1 MEDERMNRR
10 IIFAQF
16 LLIISLCFFS
26 FADIINDKKIELHGM
41 AATENGEFVKFSY
54 NQETWPDRIWLNKE
68 YGQIYLKVTVN
79 DHFDIVLNPEIML
92 WFDTYAWQ
100 IMGNNAFGSPF
111 TQHSTASIAEGQGI
125 LKYGDTDNVALKVA
139 AGVIPYKYNHD
150 AKNLGEYL
158 FRSGASP
165 AYIVNSF
172 DYAYARL
179 SGLRINST
187 IKKDLNLDLFLTTE
201 TQAIPTLDWSV
212 SALIGYKHS
221 IIDIGAGI
229 MLDRLFP
236 IKGSVE
242 SPEVETN
249 SYLTSSG
256 EKKYFSFG
264 GTKLMGRLSLD
275 PKGLLPPEVAGI
287 FGKEDGRI
295 YSEVTVLGTKNIT
308 AWKWYKVNPTDV
320 DSSLVIDSSKN
331 YYADI
336 KQRIPIM
343 FGFTVPTF
351 KLLNYL
357 SIEAEHFS
365 WPYPD
370 SYGDYSTF
378 REMLPQ
384 PTQIKNYSKQDYID
398 DNWKFSINAKKD
410 ISSCFSVIGQIAR
423 DHTHHDIYYVTYN
436 DLSEVFTQK
445 DQWGWWLKLQY
456 KF

>member
-1 MEDERMNRR
+1 MNRR
-10 IIFAQF
+10 IIIAQF
-16 LLIISLCFFS
+16 LLIFSLCFYSFS
-26 FADIINDKKIELHGM
+26 DIINDKKIELHGM
-41 AATENGEFVKFSY
+41 AATENGEFIKNSY
-54 NQETWPDRIWLNKE
+54 DQKTWPDRIWINKE
-68 YGQIYLKVTVN
+68 YGQIYLKVSVN

-100 IMGNNAFGSPF
+100 KMGNNAFGSPF
-111 TQHSTASIAEGQGI
+111 TQHTTASIAEGQGI
-125 LKYGDTDNVALKVA
+125 LKYGDSENVAVKFA
-139 AGVIPYKYNHD
+139 AGVIPYKYNGD

-158 FRSGASP
+158 FRTGARPS
-165 AYIVNSF
+165 YIVTSF

-187 IKKDLNLDLFLTTE
+187 INKNLSLDLFLTTE
-201 TQAIPTLDWSV
+201 IQAIPTLDWSI
-212 SALIGYKHS
+212 SALIGYKIPS
-221 IIDIGAGI
+221 FIDLGAGI
-229 MLDRLFP
+229 MLDRFFP

-249 SYLTSSG
+249 SYYSSSG

-264 GTKLMGRLSLD
+264 GIKLMGRISVD
-275 PKGLLPPEVAGI
+275 PKGLLPPDIAGI
-287 FGKEDGRI
+287 FGKEDGKI
-295 YSEVTVLGTKNIT
+295 YSEAAILGTQNIKAYT
-308 AWKWYKVNPTDV
+308 WMKVNPTDL
-320 DSSLVIDSSKN
+320 DSTLVVDSSKN

-351 KLLNYL
+351 KFLDYL
-357 SIEAEHFS
+357 SIEGEYFS
-365 WPYPD
+365 WPYPN

-398 DNWKFSINAKKD
+398 DNWKFSINAKKN

-436 DLSEVFTQK
+436 DLSEAFTQK